1 MGLLIPI
8 LLIVICCLVIWLA
21 GDGFMRASEYV
32 GRNLSDGV
40 RGATINAVAS
50 SMPEVFTSFFFLF
63 VLNDANGFSGG
74 IGTTAGSAIFNS
86 MVIPS
91 VSIIAVI
98 SLGKVKKI
106 QVSRKVLLRDGIAL
120 IIAELIFLILISGD
134 SLDWYHGLLL
144 MSVYVFYI
152 FYMFSSMG
160 KKEPSASLDSQN
172 TPIENNE
179 IQGSFARAVLTLD
192 LERIFIGS
200 FQINSKRAWSLLITS
215 TLAIAGVCYWL
226 VLACEWLGQK
236 TYEVPYLGTFEGLDI
251 PVMFVALILASAAS
265 SFPDTIFSI
274 KDAKKGN
281 YDDAISNALGSNIFD
296 VCFALGLPL
305 FVFTLIKGPILM
317 SPDIIDMSSE
327 LRLLLLILTI
337 IALIIFTTGKYMGR
351 AKAIILLSIYV
362 FFVIY
367 IVGRARG
374 NELALTFADWLV
386 SIVHYFNIN

>member
-1 MGLLIPI
+1 
-8 LLIVICCLVIWLA
+8 
-21 GDGFMRASEYV
+21 
-32 GRNLSDGV
+32 
-40 RGATINAVAS
+40 
-50 SMPEVFTSFFFLF
+50 
-63 VLNDANGFSGG
+63 
-74 IGTTAGSAIFNS
+74 
-86 MVIPS
+86 
-91 VSIIAVI
+91 
-98 SLGKVKKI
+98 
-106 QVSRKVLLRDGIAL
+106 
-120 IIAELIFLILISGD
+120 
-134 SLDWYHGLLL
+134 
-144 MSVYVFYI
+144 
-152 FYMFSSMG
+152 
-160 KKEPSASLDSQN
+160 
-172 TPIENNE
+172 
-179 IQGSFARAVLTLD
+179 
-192 LERIFIGS
+192 
-200 FQINSKRAWSLLITS
+200 
-215 TLAIAGVCYWL
+215 
-226 VLACEWLGQK
+226 
-236 TYEVPYLGTFEGLDI
+236 
-251 PVMFVALILASAAS
+251 MFVALILASAAS

-351 AKAIILLSIYV
+351 AKAILLLSIYV